1 MNFPVEVGIVDDVRV
16 FRQSLR
22 GVLEKHPAIHVVAE
36 AENGKE
42 AVDLVDR
49 HHPDVLVMDLSMPV
63 MNGLDA
69 TRVILSRNPTA
80 KILILTMYAS
90 EEMAAEALSAGA
102 CSFVSKDCGLNTLCK
117 SILECAAGRA

>member
-22 GVLEKHPAIHVVAE
+22 GVLEKHPGIHVVAE

-49 HHPDVLVMDLSMPV
+49 HHPDVLVMDLSMPI

-69 TRVILSRNPTA
+69 TRAILSRNPTA
-80 KILILTMYAS
+80 KIMILTMYAD
-90 EEMAAEALSAGA
+90 EEMAEEALSAGA
-102 CSFVSKDCGLNTLCK
+102 CSFVSKECGLNTLYK
-117 SILECAAGRA
+117 SILECAAGAA